1 MKGVAAVEWF
11 REKNASVLCFLRTKR
26 NLW

>member
-11 REKNASVLCFLRTKR
+11 REKNASVLCFLRTDR

>member
-11 REKNASVLCFLRTKR
+11 WEKNASVLCFLRTNR